1 MRPLLLPLPSIVLLS
16 AACNG
21 GGTDELP
28 TIVEDLPSADLST
41 VAVDFG
47 ELDFG
52 GVETRQLTLRNGGDL
67 PMGVSDIS
75 LMADGM
81 EQNFFVSWNPDAMTC
96 PEADAPAEDEAD
108 AKGLETDTWDG
119 GDGSGGDD
127 GGGSGGGS
135 DTGNSGGSSGGGGGG
150 GGGGGTVDN
159 NTVMDPGCE
168 LPIIVTYAPVDLGE
182 AHAALRVDTVT
193 HVPAKE
199 DADPEYYRDPDN
211 FHRVVMLKGS
221 AVQGVGNIV
230 VRSPNVD
237 MGHHYTGETSQE
249 YVYIHN
255 VGDGD
260 LSFDA
265 PALCR
270 AVDCATYDG
279 PHTCVECTE
288 DQDPC
293 DDAFTIDTTHLDG
306 TGRLPGGSATFFE
319 VDFTPTDLDPAFCE
333 LTIQSDDGDTPTVR
347 VKVKGNA
354 GSDPEN
360 QVPSVQVV
368 SPPVGYVHHSAD
380 PLPLEID
387 MFDVNQP
394 ADTLICK
401 VRSLLGE
408 TKVADCAASD
418 ESGRVHVEIP
428 IELLETGT
436 DTLLVTVT
444 DQAENRASASTT
456 IVWKASYPP
465 GDDDG
470 DGWGDD
476 PDDVYVDCDDN
487 DPTVYPSA
495 AELPD
500 GKDND
505 CDGAVDEKT
514 VAGDDDGDSV
524 TELEGDCDDNDP
536 TTYPGAIERPD
547 QKDNNCD
554 GEVDEYTSVH
564 DDDGDGFAE
573 LDLDCDD
580 NNPDVNPAAVELC
593 DDIDNNC
600 DGFVD
605 EAGCI
610 SITSEP
616 IIVGGIQ
623 MAANAIGVGQST
635 TMTAFVYDADG
646 QDISYQWQ
654 EDSSLQSTGHSA
666 ISDAQAQTI
675 TWTAPAELPG
685 DAEGAIFDLGVIIQ
699 DEDGQQA
706 WVFGEITVYAD
717 PVATSIERADLSA
730 QNRGGCG
737 GSDEAAST
745 DTAAAAALGIP
756 LLGLFAA
763 ARRRREND

>member
-1 MRPLLLPLPSIVLLS
+1 MRHLLLPLSSVALL
-16 AACNG
+16 AMACNG
-21 GGTDELP
+21 GATDEVA
-28 TIVEDLPSADLST
+28 TIVEGLPSADLST
-41 VAVDFG
+41 LAVDFG

-52 GVETRQLTLRNGGDL
+52 DSASRQITLRNGGDL
-67 PMGVSDIS
+67 PMGVGDIS

-81 EQNFFVSWNPDAMTC
+81 EHNFSVSWNAAAMVC
-96 PEADAPAEDEAD
+96 PEADDGDDEAA

-119 GDGSGGDD
+119 GDGSGDDGGGDD
-127 GGGSGGGS
+127 GGGDGSGDGS
-135 DTGNSGGSSGGGGGG
+135 GSGDGGGGGENAQDD
-150 GGGGGTVDN
+150 TL
-159 NTVMDPGCE
+159 VMDPGCE
-168 LPIIVTYAPVDLGE
+168 LPINITFAPVDLGTM
-182 AHAALRVDTVT
+182 HAALQVDTVSHT
-193 HVPAKE
+193 PAKE
-199 DADPEYYRDPDN
+199 DEDPNYYRDPDQ
-211 FHRVVMLKGS
+211 FHRVVMMQGS

-237 MGHHYTGETSQE
+237 MGHHYTGEESSE
-249 YVYIHN
+249 YVYINN

-260 LSFDA
+260 LTFEEPS
-265 PALCR
+265 LCR
-270 AVDCATYDG
+270 AVDCSTYEG
-279 PHTCVECTE
+279 PHDCIECTE

-293 DDAFTIDTTHLDG
+293 DDAFTVDMSLLDSSG
-306 TGRLPGGSATFFE
+306 VLPGGMSTFFE
-319 VDFTPTDLDPAFCE
+319 VRFNPTDLDPAFCE
-333 LTIQSDDGDTPTVR
+333 LTVSSDDADTPNVL
-347 VKVKGNA
+347 VNVKGNA

-360 QVPSVQVV
+360 EPPTVQVI
-368 SPPVGYVHHSAD
+368 SPPVGYVHRSAD
-380 PLPLEID
+380 PLELEID

-408 TKVADCAASD
+408 TKIADCAASD

-428 IELLETGT
+428 IDLLETGT
-436 DTLLVTVT
+436 DTLLVSVT
-444 DQAENRASASTT
+444 DQAENRVSASTT
-456 IVWKASYPP
+456 ILWKAGYPSS
-465 GDDDG
+465 DDDG

-476 PDDVYVDCDDN
+476 PNGVYVDCDDS

-505 CDGAVDEKT
+505 CDNAIDERT

-554 GEVDEYTSVH
+554 GEVDEFTSVH

-580 NNPDVNPAAVELC
+580 NNPAVNPSAVELC

-610 SITSEP
+610 NITAEP

-623 MAANAIGVGQST
+623 MGATAIGVGQST

-654 EDSSLQSTGHSA
+654 EDSTLQSSGHTA
-666 ISDAQAQTI
+666 ISDSQAQTI

-685 DAEGAIFDLGVIIQ
+685 DAEGAIYDLGVIIQ

-706 WVFGEITVYAD
+706 WVFGEITVYAE

-730 QNRGGCG
+730 AQTSGCG
-737 GSDEAAST
+737 GDEAASA
-745 DTAAAAALGIP
+745 DTAAAAAALSLP

-763 ARRRREND
+763 ARRRRDDD

>member
-1 MRPLLLPLPSIVLLS
+1 MRHLLLPLSSVALL
-16 AACNG
+16 AMACAG
-21 GGTDELP
+21 SEPETTA
-28 TIVEDLPSADLST
+28 TISEALPSADLST
-41 VAVDFG
+41 LAVDFG

-52 GVETRQLTLRNGGDL
+52 DSASRQITLRNGGDL
-67 PMGVSDIS
+67 PMGLGDIA

-81 EQNFFVSWNPDAMTC
+81 EHNFSVSWN
-96 PEADAPAEDEAD
+96 ADAISCPDVEDEDEAA

-119 GDGSGGDD
+119 GDGGGGDD
-127 GGGSGGGS
+127 GGGDDGGG
-135 DTGNSGGSSGGGGGG
+135 DDGSGDGGGDGGSGGGGGG
-150 GGGGGTVDN
+150 SGGGASQD
-159 NTVMDPGCE
+159 NTVIMDPGCE
-168 LPIIVTYAPVDLGE
+168 LPLNINFAPVDLGTM
-182 AHAALRVDTVT
+182 HAAIEINTVAHT
-193 HVPAKE
+193 PAKE
-199 DADPEYYRDPDN
+199 DADPNYYRDPDQ
-211 FHRVVMLKGS
+211 FHRVVMLQGS

-237 MGHHYTGETSQE
+237 MGHHYTGEESLE

-260 LSFDA
+260 LTFQEPS
-265 PALCR
+265 LCR
-270 AVDCATYDG
+270 AVDCTTYEGAHD
-279 PHTCVECTE
+279 CVECTE

-293 DDAFTIDTTHLDG
+293 DDAFTIDIDQLES
-306 TGRLPGGSATFFE
+306 TGVLPGGTASFFQVNFNPE
-319 VDFTPTDLDPAFCE
+319 DLDPAFCE
-333 LTIQSDDGDTPTVR
+333 LTVASDDGDTPSVV

-360 QVPSVQVV
+360 EPPTVQVI
-368 SPPVGYVHHSAD
+368 SPPVGYVHRTAE
-380 PLPLEID
+380 PLELEID

-408 TKVADCAASD
+408 TKIADCAADD

-428 IELLETGT
+428 IDLLETGT
-436 DTLLVTVT
+436 DTLLVNVT
-444 DQAENRASASTT
+444 DQAENRVSASTT
-456 IVWKASYPP
+456 ILWKAGYPP

-476 PDDVYVDCDDN
+476 PDGEHVDCDDN

-505 CDGAVDEKT
+505 CDNAIDERT

-554 GEVDEYTSVH
+554 GEVDEFTSVH

-580 NNPDVNPAAVELC
+580 NDPAINPSAVELC

-610 SITSEP
+610 NITFEP

-623 MAANAIGVGQST
+623 MGATAIGVGQST
-635 TMTAFVYDADG
+635 TVTAFVYDADG
-646 QDISYQWQ
+646 QDISYQWD
-654 EDSSLQSTGHSA
+654 EDSSLQSSGHTA
-666 ISDAQAQTI
+666 ISDPQAQTI
-675 TWTAPAELPG
+675 TWTAPNKLPG
-685 DAEGAIFDLGVIIQ
+685 DAEGAIYRIGVIIA

-706 WVFGEITVYAD
+706 WTFADITVYAE
-717 PVATSIERADLSA
+717 PVATNIERADLSA
-730 QNRGGCG
+730 AAETGCG
-737 GSDEAAST
+737 SSEAAT
-745 DTAAAAALGIP
+745 DTAAAAALALP
-756 LLGLFAA
+756 LLGVFAA
-763 ARRRREND
+763 ARRRREDD